1 MDFRRETMEKDMECF
16 DPSPIIKNSNKITD
30 IFGYW
35 PTFHDAEVHSLS
47 LSGGVVDPC
56 VPGCESPMLDLKIH
70 LWEMTKE
77 VDEKGWIVFV
87 KHTLM
92 EMRFRNLEELELSN
106 FNYHNSIME
115 MTFGME
121 PENLHPIGGGRKPPM
136 IIVEIE
142 PSFGLHAKF
151 KCQSAEVLSAVPC
164 DPDGPLTGRLD
175 DKPTH

>member
-77 VDEKGWIVFV
+77 VDKEGWIVLA

-92 EMRFRNLEELELSN
+92 EMRFRNVEKLELSN

-142 PSFGLHAKF
+142 PSFGLLAKF